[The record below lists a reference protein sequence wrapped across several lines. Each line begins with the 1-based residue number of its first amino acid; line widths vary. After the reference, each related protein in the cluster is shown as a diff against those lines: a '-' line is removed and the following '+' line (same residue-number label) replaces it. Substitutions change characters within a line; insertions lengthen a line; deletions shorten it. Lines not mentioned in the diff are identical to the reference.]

1 MTLIPFRRY
10 IVNSMLFKFAV
21 DHRQLF
27 SGDETAT
34 IKVAG
39 LDLLSLNYWTEHGRQ
54 VGLLPP
60 LSVLLDYRGFR
71 LLAQAILPLGPESL
85 LCGSADAGEHVI
97 TPGAEL
103 AGKFTNSL
111 RVQ

>member
-1 MTLIPFRRY
+1 
-10 IVNSMLFKFAV
+10 MLFKFAV

-27 SGDETAT
+27 GGDETAT

-39 LDLLSLNYWTEHGRQ
+39 LDLLSLNYWTEHGRH

-71 LLAQAILPLGPESL
+71 VLAQAILPLGPESL
-85 LCGSADAGEHVI
+85 QCGSADAGEHVI
-97 TPGAEL
+97 SPPAEL
-103 AGKFTNSL
+103 AGKSMAH
-111 RVQ
+111 